1 MDLEQGLF
9 KYSLPTTRRRIKRDR
24 EEVSQLGGPAS
35 GDEVVGGKGGSGLI
49 LRLKMMLGTL
59 EHLGLGLGDVSNRT

>member
-1 MDLEQGLF
+1 M
-9 KYSLPTTRRRIKRDR
+9 KRDR